1 MKTCS
6 VGLSLVF
13 EVVGKFSSNEYVM
26 FLSMKYPNSQA
37 AFIDLALIN
46 YSPEPAINT
55 ETTTTPLLQKCPI
68 NRA

>member
-1 MKTCS
+1 
-6 VGLSLVF
+6 
-13 EVVGKFSSNEYVM
+13 M

-46 YSPEPAINT
+46 YSAEPAINT